1 MGSLVLRNEVRE
13 VATGRQ
19 RGKEREEVHAHTGRE
34 KKQREG
40 ERREIKMSGLY
51 RKRLLREG
59 KPTLPGCKVH
69 RKGYTVISGSLVLL
83 ASFSPSVYSPLL
95 WYVKYAP

>member
-59 KPTLPGCKVH
+59 KPRPPGCKVH
-69 RKGYTVISGSLVLL
+69 RKGYTVTLWLSGSPGILQSLCVLSSTLVC
-83 ASFSPSVYSPLL
+83 
-95 WYVKYAP
+95 